1 MRVAP
6 MAAAPSASAP
16 IAVRPP
22 GLPGPARVAVLAA
35 TFAGLVFAGLQLGLM
50 PLASRSVSLHLMGS
64 VYTEGM
70 GGGWLAWYTASIMLG
85 AAAGGVTLG
94 ALGDRAGRT
103 RAMAVSVLLYSLAG
117 AAGAIVTSQD
127 QLLILR
133 FVAGLGV
140 GGVWPNAVALVS
152 ECWAGVSRPTVAG
165 IMGAAINVGILL
177 VAEMGRLHPVGPSSW
192 RWLMATG
199 GLLSVPLALLA
210 FTVVPESPAWR
221 VACAR
226 PRDAAARTPVGELF
240 HGPMR
245 RRTFIGI
252 ALAAIPLI
260 GAWAASKWMIPW
272 ADHVAGTQH
281 LGYKAMVQG
290 YWAFGAILGSFL
302 GAPLA
307 NLAGRRLTYVLISIG
322 SCVITCGIFLTLQPL
337 HAGFVPA
344 VFAQGFVTTLF
355 FGWLPLYLPELFPTR
370 VRASGSG
377 IAYNTGR
384 IASAAGVLVAGSL
397 LEWSGGNYAGIGV
410 IAGLV
415 YAVGAIVPIWAPDTS
430 HGPLDDPAQTSLAD

>member
-1 MRVAP
+1 MKVAP
-6 MAAAPSASAP
+6 MVAATSAP
-16 IAVRPP
+16 VPAVRPP
-22 GLPGPARVAVLAA
+22 DLSGPARVAVLAA
-35 TFAGLVFAGLQLGLM
+35 TFAGLVFAGVQLGLM
-50 PLASRSVSLHLMGS
+50 PLASRSVSLNLMGS
-64 VYTEGM
+64 AYTEGM
-70 GGGWLAWYTASIMLG
+70 GGAWLAWYTTALMLG

-94 ALGDRAGRT
+94 TLGDRAGRT
-103 RAMAVSVLLYSLAG
+103 RAMAVSVLIYSVAG
-117 AAGAIVTSQD
+117 AAGAIITSQD
-127 QLLILR
+127 QLLVLR

-177 VAEMGRLHPVGPSSW
+177 GAELGRLHPVGPHSW

-210 FTVVPESPAWR
+210 FTAVPESPAWR
-221 VACAR
+221 ASRAQ
-226 PRDAAARTPVGELF
+226 PRDAAARTTVGELF

-245 RRTFIGI
+245 RRTLIGI

-281 LGYKAMVQG
+281 PGYKAMVQG
-290 YWAFGAILGSFL
+290 YWAFGAVLGSFL

-307 NLAGRRLTYVLISIG
+307 NLLGRRLTYVLISIG
-322 SCVITCGIFLTLQPL
+322 SCAITCGIFLALRPL
-337 HAGFVPA
+337 HPGFVPA
-344 VFAQGFVTTLF
+344 VFAQGFVATLF

-384 IASAAGVLVAGSL
+384 IASAAGVLLTGSL
-397 LEWSGGNYAGIGV
+397 MEWSGGDYARVGV
-410 IAGLV
+410 LAGLIYV
-415 YAVGAIVPIWAPDTS
+415 VGAIVPIWAPDTR
-430 HGPLDDPAQTSLAD
+430 HGPLDEPGSTGSTD